1 VESETRDDSGA
12 ARSQH
17 LVHVLSRDEVRAA
30 TLLLP
35 ALERIERGATRPQ
48 FLAIVP
54 DRDTAVALAAALNAG
69 RSEGQ
74 AGVQPITSIA
84 RGAARLGRGAAA
96 IVTTASDAV
105 ALIGQAVLKLDEVRV
120 AIVVWGEEQISGSRA
135 ALESVLAEVPREAD
149 RMLLVSG
156 LDDEIE
162 AFATGFLWR
171 ARRFHHAPETP
182 ATSIPLQ
189 YVVATLASRDTVVR
203 ELLDAWNP
211 ARTVLSVRTED
222 GRRAAESL
230 LTSLGYAEGD
240 DSVAVIE
247 GLPTDGCNLLIFFDT
262 PGVLPSPEQLG
273 KVDRVVAMVDPRSVA
288 SFVAI
293 AGEQATPLALSPAL
307 RDAQATQHALRDELR
322 DVASARSLS
331 GEILTIEPLLS
342 EFDALTIAGA
352 ALRLLDTERTK
363 ARKSRAVR
371 VESAPGRPETAPPP
385 RPATPT
391 TDPRFVR
398 IFVNVGGRDG
408 AGPGDLVGAIT
419 GEAAIEGSQL
429 GKIELRDTFSLV
441 EVSREVAETVV
452 EKLTG
457 TSLKG
462 RRVEARIDQGPR
474 ERSDRPPRRDFGA
487 RPGAPRDEGRPPRG
501 RPAPGAGRRDEGA
514 RGAGGRSGYAG
525 GSSGASR
532 GAPRGARDDARGK
545 ERGDSGRT
553 PRAMHERKEWT
564 ERGDALRSAR
574 RPRRD
579 DA

>member
-1 VESETRDDSGA
+1 MESETRDDSGA

-35 ALERIERGATRPQ
+35 ALERVERDATRPQ
-48 FLAIVP
+48 FLAVVP
-54 DRDTAVALAAALNAG
+54 DRDTAIALAAALNAG
-69 RSEGQ
+69 RGEGQ
-74 AGVQPITSIA
+74 AAVQPITSVA

-96 IVTTASDAV
+96 VVTTAADAV
-105 ALIGQAVLKLDEVRV
+105 ALIGQAVLKLVEVRV
-120 AIVVWGEEQISGSRA
+120 AIVVWGEEQISASRA
-135 ALESVLAEVPREAD
+135 TLESVLTEVPREAD
-149 RMLLVSG
+149 RMLLVSA
-156 LDDEIE
+156 LSDEVE

-182 ATSIPLQ
+182 VSSIPVQ
-189 YVVATLASRDTVVR
+189 YVIAPMASRGTVVR

-211 ARTVLSVRTED
+211 AQTTLSVRTDD
-222 GRRAAESL
+222 GRRAAESV

-240 DSVAVIE
+240 DSVSVIE
-247 GLPTDGCNLLIFFDT
+247 GLPSGGCNLLIFFDT
-262 PGVLPSPEQLG
+262 PMVLPSPEQLG
-273 KVDRVVAMVDPRSVA
+273 KVERVVAMVDPRSVA
-288 SFVAI
+288 SFLAI

-307 RDAQATQHALRDELR
+307 RDAQATQDALRDELR
-322 DVASARSLS
+322 DLAGTRSLA

-352 ALRLLDTERTK
+352 ALRLLDAERTK
-363 ARKSRAVR
+363 ARKSRAAR
-371 VESAPGRPETAPPP
+371 TESATGRAESAPAP
-385 RPATPT
+385 RSATPT

-419 GEAAIEGSQL
+419 GEASIEGSQL

-441 EVSREVAETVV
+441 EVSRDVAETVV
-452 EKLTG
+452 AKLTG

-474 ERSDRPPRRDFGA
+474 ERSDRPPRREFSA
-487 RPGAPRDEGRPPRG
+487 RPGGPRDEGRPPRG
-501 RPAPGAGRRDEGA
+501 RPAAGGGRREEGA
-514 RGAGGRSGYAG
+514 RGAGSRGGYAG
-525 GSSGASR
+525 GSAGASR
-532 GAPRGARDDARGK
+532 GAPRGRDDARDK

>member
-1 VESETRDDSGA
+1 
-12 ARSQH
+12 
-17 LVHVLSRDEVRAA
+17 VLSRDEVRAA

-35 ALERIERGATRPQ
+35 ALERVDREATRPQ
-48 FLAIVP
+48 LLAIAP
-54 DRDTAVALAAALNAG
+54 DRDTAIALATALNTG
-69 RSEGQ
+69 RSERQ
-74 AGVQPITSIA
+74 AAVQPITSVA

-96 IVTTASDAV
+96 IVTTAEDAV

-120 AIVVWGEEQISGSRA
+120 AIVVWGEEQLSASRA
-135 ALESVLAEVPREAD
+135 ALESVLTEVPREAD
-149 RMLLVSG
+149 RMLLVSA
-156 LDDEIE
+156 LNDDVET
-162 AFATGFLWR
+162 FATGFLWR

-182 ATSIPLQ
+182 TTSIPLQ
-189 YVVATLASRDTVVR
+189 YVAAPLASRGSVVR

-211 ARTVLSVRTED
+211 ASTALSVRTAD
-222 GRRAAESL
+222 GRRAAENIL
-230 LTSLGYAEGD
+230 MGLGYAEGD
-240 DSVAVIE
+240 DTVAVID
-247 GLPTDGCNLLIFFDT
+247 GLPAGGCNLLVFFDT
-262 PGVLPSPEQLG
+262 PAVLPTPDQLG
-273 KVDRVVAMVDPRSVA
+273 KVDRVVAMVDPRSLA

-293 AGEQATPLALSPAL
+293 AGDQATPLALSPAL
-307 RDAQATQHALRDELR
+307 RDAQATQAALRDELR
-322 DVASARSLS
+322 DAASGRSLA

-352 ALRLLDTERTK
+352 ALRLLDAERTK
-363 ARKSRAVR
+363 ARKSRAMR
-371 VESAPGRPETAPPP
+371 AEGATSRTESAAPA
-385 RPATPT
+385 RSATPT

-441 EVSREVAETVV
+441 EVSRDVAEMVV
-452 EKLTG
+452 AKITG

-474 ERSDRPPRRDFGA
+474 ERPDRPPRREVGT

-501 RPAPGAGRRDEGA
+501 KLGPAAGRREEGA
-514 RGAGGRSGYAG
+514 RGAGSRGGYAG
-525 GSSGASR
+525 GSAGAAR
-532 GAPRGARDDARGK
+532 GAPRGGRDDARGK
-545 ERGDSGRT
+545 ERGDGGRT
-553 PRAMHERKEWT
+553 PRAMHERKVWT